1 MALCLDMSA
10 TAKKPTL
17 SAIAV
22 AALAAALPSPAP
34 DGVYYA
40 RRAGGHL
47 LLAGAMEQADT
58 IMAGGPGLARSLS
71 PYLADNAVRLL
82 AQPVHTDGGPAN
94 GGSAGMRL
102 YGRAAGGTLAIVT
115 LRRRLTAGCRA
126 GAAMVIATVRADYPC
141 RDGTPIVSL
150 SGLPTGNYTLRI
162 TRGGITARAA
172 DGQYFRISPVSRP

>member
-1 MALCLDMSA
+1 MPAR
-10 TAKKPTL
+10 
-17 SAIAV
+17 
-22 AALAAALPSPAP
+22 AAR
-34 DGVYYA
+34 V
-40 RRAGGHL
+40 
-47 LLAGAMEQADT
+47 
-58 IMAGGPGLARSLS
+58 
-71 PYLADNAVRLL
+71 L
-82 AQPVHTDGGPAN
+82 AQPVHADGGPAN
-94 GGSAGMRL
+94 GGAAGMRL
-102 YGRAAGGTLAIVT
+102 HDRAAGGTLAIVT